1 MLISV
6 LKRRSLFQNI
16 TGFLRKISYSTN
28 SAFDVNDIQHPTK
41 VPLKPIVSLNAI
53 PSEHISIDQPTV
65 ELLMRL
71 SLVNITDE

>member
-6 LKRRSLFQNI
+6 LKRRSVLQKI
-16 TGFLRKISYSTN
+16 SAFLRKTSYSTN
-28 SAFDVNDIQHPTK
+28 SAFNVNDIKHPTK
-41 VPLKPIVSLNAI
+41 VPLKPVVSLNAI
-53 PSEHISIDQPTV
+53 PSEKISIDQPTI

>member
-6 LKRRSLFQNI
+6 LRRRSVLRNI
-16 TGFLRKISYSTN
+16 PAFLPKTLYSTN
-28 SAFDVNDIQHPTK
+28 STFDLNDIKHPTK
-41 VPLKPIVSLNAI
+41 VPLKPVVSLNAI
-53 PSEHISIDQPTV
+53 PSEKISIDQPTI

>member
-1 MLISV
+1 MLISI
-6 LKRRSLFQNI
+6 LKRRSVLQNI
-16 TGFLRKISYSTN
+16 SAFLRKIYHSTN
-28 SAFDVNDIQHPTK
+28 SAFDVNDIKLPTK

-53 PSEHISIDQPTV
+53 PSEKISIDQSTI